1 MTEDIPRPEEVAGQS
16 YLGVDA
22 EGNHHYTP
30 PFAAEAHV
38 VADRTHQ
45 FSTEIPSVQ
54 EYVEHVASEVGWQ
67 ELRYSD
73 EPLGVWIAE
82 QMGSREVA

>member
-1 MTEDIPRPEEVAGQS
+1 MTNDIPRPEEVAGYS

-30 PFAAEAHV
+30 PTDDEAHV
-38 VADRTHQ
+38 VADGELR
-45 FSTEIPSVQ
+45 FSTPIPSVPQ
-54 EYVEHVASEVGWQ
+54 YVDHVAEQAGWS

-73 EPLGVWIAE
+73 AGFGAWLAE
-82 QMGSREVA
+82 YAEAI